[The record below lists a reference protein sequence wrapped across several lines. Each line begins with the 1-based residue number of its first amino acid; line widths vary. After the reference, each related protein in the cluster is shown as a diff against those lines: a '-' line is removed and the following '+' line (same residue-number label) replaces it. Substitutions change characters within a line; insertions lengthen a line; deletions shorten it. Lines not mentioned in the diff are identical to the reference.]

1 MPHVNLCYLNFD
13 KKLILVEVKLLLI
26 NQQMYELWFMN
37 YVPWIVGVWLK
48 YVLWAIYNMV
58 K

>member
-1 MPHVNLCYLNFD
+1 MPHVNLCSLNFD